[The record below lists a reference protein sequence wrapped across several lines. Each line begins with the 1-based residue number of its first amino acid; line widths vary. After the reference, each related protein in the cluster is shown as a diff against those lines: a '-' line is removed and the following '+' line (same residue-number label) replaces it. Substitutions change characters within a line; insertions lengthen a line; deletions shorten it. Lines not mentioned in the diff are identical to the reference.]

1 MKKAITHVEIIVA
14 FSIFVLG
21 ISTLLYFFI
30 PFFRPTQYA
39 SLNTL
44 EKNFEKN
51 FLIEANLM
59 RFVVNQTGIISFK
72 AYPGIDQE
80 HSLIFNTNFQPV
92 NFSIDNGNI
101 TMDATEPNFFL
112 LVSSEKI
119 NEQQG
124 FDFENPSPAS
134 VYYGFPIK
142 EFFVNLSKFN
152 QPYEDI
158 KSQLAAT
165 DFNVTLTYDNNF
177 YSIGK
182 PIPKINV
189 FAKEKIYKIIENKE
203 IKYVKVRF
211 YVW

>member
-51 FLIEANLM
+51 FLIEANLI
-59 RFVVNQTGIISFK
+59 RFVVNQTGTISFK

-152 QPYEDI
+152 QPYED